1 MKIFRLKIRTWVEVM
16 TVITVVSLLTL
27 HIIGEINTFYI
38 D

>member
-1 MKIFRLKIRTWVEVM
+1 MEIFRVKIRTWVEVI
-16 TVITVVSLLTL
+16 TIITVVSLLTL

>member
-1 MKIFRLKIRTWVEVM
+1 MKIFRLKIRTWVEVI